1 MWTCV
6 CLVLLRPPLPTPLPN
21 TACLSNRQGEEFSI
35 KSRQEEENENLRKG
49 LALDLSNVNSTLGS
63 LLSPMVLRLYTRR
76 DGELR
81 SSVELLLHS

>member
-1 MWTCV
+1 MFVWCFSGH
-6 CLVLLRPPLPTPLPN
+6 LFPLTN
-21 TACLSNRQGEEFSI
+21 TACLSDSQGEEFSV

-76 DGELR
+76 DGQLR

>member
-1 MWTCV
+1 M
-6 CLVLLRPPLPTPLPN
+6 LKE
-21 TACLSNRQGEEFSI
+21 ACLSNRQGEEFSI

-76 DGELR
+76 DGQLR